1 MCSSNVVICSI
12 RYGEYLRLVDHAG
25 NVIYSE
31 PNGASTRDKM
41 LQLSSK
47 GNVTMQTRLRYS
59 RSFIHLSFGV
69 LNKKIVSGKMMFSL
83 SVLRRFFVV
92 LVLDLI
98 ARVAIAIPAVFVCA
112 NR

>member
-1 MCSSNVVICSI
+1 M
-12 RYGEYLRLVDHAG
+12 DQAG

-31 PNGASTRDKM
+31 TYRASTRDKM

-47 GNVTMQTRLRYS
+47 GNVIMQTRLRYS
-59 RSFIHLSFGV
+59 RSFIHLSFGA
-69 LNKKIVSGKMMFSL
+69 LNKKVVSGKMMFSL
-83 SVLRRFFVV
+83 SFLGRFFVV

-98 ARVAIAIPAVFVCA
+98 ARVAIAILAVFMCA